1 LPVQPPPAIY
11 DNAEFIIN
19 SEFRQAE
26 LERIEQMKKT
36 FPDIDKFPILG
47 YEDKIECSLK
57 HLFRAFLNYGT
68 KFSQYENLSIMEWLD
83 KYPLTNV
90 ECVYDKPGI
99 LDAPSYFNISDEAVP
114 LPGVF
119 KSWPLSS
126 RFTESMIHITE
137 KPKMMQPKS
146 NKTNLTVDTIYLSPR
161 MIIRRTQFGLEGV
174 PFSDSFNFESKFTFE
189 QDEQRLSNGSF
200 TTKIK
205 IELKIN
211 IIKPIRFIQGTVVK
225 ETENSLRDTYCTG
238 PYRDLLFSK
247 ILEAKEYLR

>member
-1 LPVQPPPAIY
+1 
-11 DNAEFIIN
+11 
-19 SEFRQAE
+19 
-26 LERIEQMKKT
+26 MKKT

-57 HLFRAFLNYGT
+57 HLFQAFLNYGT

-90 ECVYDKPGI
+90 DCVYDKPGI
-99 LDAPSYFNISDEAVP
+99 LDAPSYFNNSDEAAP

-119 KSWPLSS
+119 KNWPLSS
-126 RFTESMIHITE
+126 RFTETMIHITE

-189 QDEQRLSNGSF
+189 
-200 TTKIK
+200 
-205 IELKIN
+205 
-211 IIKPIRFIQGTVVK
+211 
-225 ETENSLRDTYCTG
+225 
-238 PYRDLLFSK
+238 
-247 ILEAKEYLR
+247 